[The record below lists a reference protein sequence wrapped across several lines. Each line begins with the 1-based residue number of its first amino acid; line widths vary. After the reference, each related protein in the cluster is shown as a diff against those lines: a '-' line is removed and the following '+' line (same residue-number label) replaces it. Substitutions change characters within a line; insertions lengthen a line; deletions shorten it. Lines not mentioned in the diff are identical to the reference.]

1 MGLDITISTKK
12 HTLDFRKRN
21 WLMGWVKK
29 TLDIPEIENCETY
42 LLSRD
47 RIDDLMDDISKVL
60 EDHSKAE
67 EILPCCEG
75 FFFGSTKYDDY
86 YFADLKDAKERLR
99 GMFIDMSDGETAE
112 FWSWW

>member
-47 RIDDLMDDISKVL
+47 QIDDLMDDIGKVWTTTARL
-60 EDHSKAE
+60 KKSCHVVKASSSVPRSMMTTTS
-67 EILPCCEG
+67 L
-75 FFFGSTKYDDY
+75 T
-86 YFADLKDAKERLR
+86 
-99 GMFIDMSDGETAE
+99 
-112 FWSWW
+112 